1 MATRMHENEL
11 DIDEPLVRRLLA
23 GQFPRWAELP
33 LREMPRAGT
42 DNALFRLGEDM
53 LIRLPRIDWAA
64 GQAEREARWLPELAG
79 KLPLAIPAPIATG
92 TAAEGYPWG
101 WSIVP
106 WLPGDTP
113 TRENISDL
121 DEAARS
127 LGAFIAAMGRV
138 DASDGPP
145 AGKQNFGRGL
155 PLEHRDEAVRER
167 VPEWEDDF
175 APAAMLAV
183 WERALAA
190 PVWRGPP
197 VWLHGDLH
205 PGNMLV
211 HEGRLS
217 AIIDWGALGV
227 GDPAVELMPAWN
239 LFDARSR
246 QVFRDAVGAD
256 DAMWDRGRGW
266 ALSMGVMALPY
277 YRYTN
282 VPFVEQARQ
291 TIATVLEEFEQSH
304 VGA

>member
-1 MATRMHENEL
+1 
-11 DIDEPLVRRLLA
+11 
-23 GQFPRWAELP
+23 
-33 LREMPRAGT
+33 
-42 DNALFRLGEDM
+42 
-53 LIRLPRIDWAA
+53 
-64 GQAEREARWLPELAG
+64 
-79 KLPLAIPAPIATG
+79 
-92 TAAEGYPWG
+92 
-101 WSIVP
+101 
-106 WLPGDTP
+106 
-113 TRENISDL
+113 
-121 DEAARS
+121 
-127 LGAFIAAMGRV
+127 
-138 DASDGPP
+138 
-145 AGKQNFGRGL
+145 
-155 PLEHRDEAVRER
+155 
-167 VPEWEDDF
+167 
-175 APAAMLAV
+175 MLAV

-197 VWLHGDLH
+197 GWLHGDLH